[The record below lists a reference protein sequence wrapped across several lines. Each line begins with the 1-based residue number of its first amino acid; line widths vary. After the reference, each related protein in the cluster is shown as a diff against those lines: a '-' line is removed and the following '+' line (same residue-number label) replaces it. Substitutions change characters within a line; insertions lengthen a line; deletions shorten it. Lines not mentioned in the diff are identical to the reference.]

1 VNNSSYCA
9 KSTEVH
15 NVRGH
20 NIRYF
25 SWTGNTSYTNIF
37 DAVDPFLA
45 ITGLAFGSEKN
56 DGLVGVCSTYLGQVL
71 GDSYN
76 MNHVDAINHLFG
88 IRGWTEPV
96 SLYRQHANRL
106 KNKGV

>member
-1 VNNSSYCA
+1 M
-9 KSTEVH
+9 
-15 NVRGH
+15 RGYD
-20 NIRYF
+20 IRYF
-25 SWTGNTSYTNIF
+25 SWTGNAAYTTIF

-45 ITGLAFGSEKN
+45 ITGLAFAGEKN

-71 GDSYN
+71 GDSYH